1 MRDFFKTYGVLL
13 AWFVSIIAT
22 LGSLFFS
29 EIMHYEP
36 CKLCWL
42 QRICM
47 YPLTVILGYA
57 ALKED
62 RKIALPGVLL
72 ALAGFILA
80 GYHYAGQKITT
91 IGRVLPCESG
101 VPCSVDYINWLGF
114 ITIPLLSLTAFV
126 IILILLFVSRDHKN
140 QD

>member
-1 MRDFFKTYGVLL
+1 MRNFIRSYGLL
-13 AWFVSIIAT
+13 FAWFVSIIAT

-29 EIMHYEP
+29 EVMYYEP

-47 YPLTVILGYA
+47 YPLTIILGYG

-62 RKIALPGVLL
+62 RKYATPGV
-72 ALAGFILA
+72 ALAMVGLLIA
-80 GYHYAGQKITT
+80 SYHYAGQKIKS
-91 IGRVLPCESG
+91 IGRVLPCEAG

-126 IILILLFVSRDHKN
+126 LILVFLFLSRDHKN
-140 QD
+140 Q